1 MANPRALA
9 VAATC
14 LTSYSEIHLLGVAV
28 LPEVRRQ
35 LEHGHRRGLWDLAE
49 YGHGCGCVPGGE
61 VLQAEEGR
69 FDAAEIREQAG

>member
-1 MANPRALA
+1 M
-9 VAATC
+9 
-14 LTSYSEIHLLGVAV
+14 AV